1 MLSENQFK
9 QVNEANLHNILEGEN
24 IQEHDQ
30 RDAQFEFEDFIQSA
44 TKSQEH

>member
-24 IQEHDQ
+24 MDI
-30 RDAQFEFEDFIQSA
+30 FEQGDKDNQLDF
-44 TKSQEH
+44 